1 LAIYRSSLPDVE
13 MADTALTPFVLCRAE
28 ELSEKPALVDG
39 PSGRT
44 LTYGGLAS
52 GIRSLAAGLAGRGFG
67 RGDVFAL
74 YLPNVPEY
82 AVAFHGVALAGG
94 TVTTLNPLYIAD
106 ELVASLDASGARYLL
121 TIGPFLDAARDAAG
135 RTGVEEVFVLGDAEG
150 ASRFDSLMDPSGTP
164 PDVKVDPAEDIV
176 VLPYSSGTTGVSKAV
191 MLTHRNLV
199 ANVLQSEAA
208 HPITGEDRLM
218 GVLPFFHIYGQTVIM
233 NMGLHLGATI
243 VTMPRFDLEQFLG
256 IIQEHRLTFAHL
268 VPPIVLALAKHPMV
282 DGYDLS
288 SLKTVLS
295 GAAPLGAPLEAAF
308 RQRTGIDVIQGYGM
322 TEASPVTHVRPL
334 DDVVHP
340 GSIGPVVPNT
350 EARVVGPGGQDLPPG
365 SDGEILV
372 RGPQVMKGYLND
384 PEATAST
391 VDEDGW
397 LHTGDIGHADEDG
410 MFYVVDRLKELIK
423 YKGYQV
429 PPAELEAI
437 LVTHPAVADAAV
449 IPHPDEEAGEIPKAF
464 VVLRSD
470 VVGDPEEIMAF
481 VAARVSPQK
490 RIRLVE
496 FVDEVPK
503 SASGKILRRALVDR
517 ERGAAP
523 G

>member
-1 LAIYRSSLPDVE
+1 LAIHTSPLPDVE
-13 MADTALTPFVLCRAE
+13 IPDTALTPFVLRRAE

-39 PSGRT
+39 PSGRA
-44 LTYGGLAS
+44 LTYGGLAA
-52 GIRSLAAGLAGRGFG
+52 GIRALAAGLAGRGFG

-94 TVTTLNPLYIAD
+94 TVTTVNPLSTVD
-106 ELVASLDASGARYLL
+106 ELAGQLHATGARYVL
-121 TIGPFLDAARDAAG
+121 TAEPFLDAARKAAG
-135 RTGVEEVFVLGDAEG
+135 RTGVEDVFVLGDAEG
-150 ASRFDSLMDPSGTP
+150 ASPFESLLDPSGMP
-164 PDVKVDPAEDIV
+164 PDVKIAPAEDVV

-199 ANVLQSEAA
+199 ANVLQAEAA
-208 HPITGEDRLM
+208 HPITGEDRLL

-295 GAAPLGAPLEAAF
+295 GAAPLGAQLEEAF
-308 RQRTGIDVIQGYGM
+308 RERTGIAVIQGYGM

-334 DDVVHP
+334 DDVAHP
-340 GSIGPVVPNT
+340 GSIGPVLPNT
-350 EARVVGPGGQDLPPG
+350 ESRVIGPGGEDLPAG
-365 SDGEILV
+365 SDGEILI
-372 RGPQVMKGYLND
+372 RGPQVMRGYLND
-384 PEATAST
+384 PEATAAT
-391 VDEDGW
+391 VDADGW
-397 LHTGDIGHADEDG
+397 LHTGDVGHADEDG

-437 LVTHPAVADAAV
+437 LMTHPAVVDAAV
-449 IPHPDEEAGEIPKAF
+449 IPHPDDEAGEIPKAF
-464 VVLRSD
+464 VVLRPD
-470 VVGDPEEIMAF
+470 AAGDSEEIMAF
-481 VAARVSPQK
+481 VAERVSPQK
-490 RIRLVE
+490 RVRLLE
-496 FVDEVPK
+496 FVGAIPK
-503 SASGKILRRALVDR
+503 SASGKILRRELVDR
-517 ERGAAP
+517 ERGGAL

>member
-1 LAIYRSSLPDVE
+1 
-13 MADTALTPFVLCRAE
+13 
-28 ELSEKPALVDG
+28 
-39 PSGRT
+39 
-44 LTYGGLAS
+44 
-52 GIRSLAAGLAGRGFG
+52 
-67 RGDVFAL
+67 
-74 YLPNVPEY
+74 
-82 AVAFHGVALAGG
+82 
-94 TVTTLNPLYIAD
+94 
-106 ELVASLDASGARYLL
+106 
-121 TIGPFLDAARDAAG
+121 
-135 RTGVEEVFVLGDAEG
+135 
-150 ASRFDSLMDPSGTP
+150 
-164 PDVKVDPAEDIV
+164 
-176 VLPYSSGTTGVSKAV
+176 
-191 MLTHRNLV
+191 
-199 ANVLQSEAA
+199 
-208 HPITGEDRLM
+208 
-218 GVLPFFHIYGQTVIM
+218 
-233 NMGLHLGATI
+233 

-295 GAAPLGAPLEAAF
+295 GAAPLGAPLEVAF
-308 RQRTGIDVIQGYGM
+308 RERTGIDVIQGYGM

-334 DDVVHP
+334 DDVAHP
-340 GSIGPVVPNT
+340 GSIGPVLPNT
-350 EARVVGPGGQDLPPG
+350 EARVVGPDGRDLPAR

-372 RGPQVMKGYLND
+372 RGHQVMKGYLND

-464 VVLRSD
+464 VVLRAG
-470 VVGDPEEIMAF
+470 VEGDPEGIMAF
-481 VAARVSPQK
+481 VAERVSPQK
-490 RIRLVE
+490 RIRLLE
-496 FVDEVPK
+496 FVDEIPK
-503 SASGKILRRALVDR
+503 SASGKILRRALVER

-523 G
+523 S

>member
-1 LAIYRSSLPDVE
+1 MAIYRSPLPDVE
-13 MADTALTPFVLCRAE
+13 IPDTALTPFVLRCAE
-28 ELSEKPALVDG
+28 ELSAKPALVDG
-39 PSGRT
+39 PSGRA
-44 LTYGGLAS
+44 LTYGELAA

-94 TVTTLNPLYIAD
+94 MVTTLNPLYIAD
-106 ELVASLDASGARYLL
+106 ELVGQLHASGARYLL
-121 TIGPFLDAARDAAG
+121 TVAPFLDTAREAVG
-135 RTGVEEVFVLGDAEG
+135 RTGVEEVFVSGGAEG
-150 ASRFDSLMDPSGTP
+150 ASPFDSLLDPSGTP
-164 PDVKVDPAEDIV
+164 PDVKVEPAEDVV

-295 GAAPLGAPLEAAF
+295 GAAPLGAPLEVAF
-308 RQRTGIDVIQGYGM
+308 RERTGIDVIQGYGM

-334 DDVVHP
+334 DDVAHP
-340 GSIGPVVPNT
+340 GSIGPVLPNT
-350 EARVVGPGGQDLPPG
+350 EARVVGPDGQDLPAG
-365 SDGEILV
+365 LDGEILI
-372 RGPQVMKGYLND
+372 RGPQVMQGYLND

-391 VDEDGW
+391 VDEGGW
-397 LHTGDIGHADEDG
+397 LHTGDIGHADADG
-410 MFYVVDRLKELIK
+410 IFYVVDRLKELIK

-464 VVLRSD
+464 VVLRPG
-470 VVGDPEEIMAF
+470 VGGDPAEIMAF

-496 FVDEVPK
+496 FVDEIPK

-517 ERGAAP
+517 ERGVAP
-523 G
+523 A